1 MNTDHISFRKKSKI
15 ILESILYA
23 NSGFHRNRIT
33 KTFTIMEVSSFD
45 RLRHFSIIPKLELR
59 GEKDGISIIL
69 GENSIKELTKTKR
82 FQN

>member
-1 MNTDHISFRKKSKI
+1 
-15 ILESILYA
+15 
-23 NSGFHRNRIT
+23 
-33 KTFTIMEVSSFD
+33 MEVSSFD

-82 FQN
+82 FQNWVIQQYLLKSFVLSLHTCAYYT

>member
-1 MNTDHISFRKKSKI
+1 
-15 ILESILYA
+15 
-23 NSGFHRNRIT
+23 
-33 KTFTIMEVSSFD
+33 MEVSSFD

-82 FQN
+82 FQNWVIQQYLLKSFVLSLHTCVHK